1 MLDKPLSKD
10 DLVAHFCLKP
20 VKTGDYRALHRVL
33 KRLGIRLVG
42 GTTRWPVVWSA
53 LGLAPQ
59 QDARLVADLMQPLL
73 TAKAAAALIGVSPSI
88 IYRWSMGA
96 VPAGMPPFPRPI
108 DLTGGREGARGLRW
122 RRTEVDAWHSHEPLP
137 NYARKA
143 PVYGSLTPTK

>member
-10 DLVAHFCLKP
+10 DLVAHFRLTP

-59 QDARLVADLMQPLL
+59 QDARLATDLLEPLL

-88 IYRWSMGA
+88 IYRWSKGR
-96 VPAGMPPFPRPI
+96 VPADLRPFPTAI
-108 DLTGGREGARGLRW
+108 DLSGGLKDARCLRW
-122 RRTEVDAWHSHEPLP
+122 RRAEVLAWHSHSPLP
-137 NYARKA
+137 VYARKA
-143 PVYGSLTPTK
+143 PVYGSLTPAQ